1 MPRDG
6 GPLALVIDLGSSS
19 LRAGLWRPD
28 GRPVRG
34 TGYAVEARLQTERPG
49 EATIDPRSL
58 LARVDDALD
67 RLTADHARLLDRV
80 EVGAVSCFL
89 HSFVAVDRQW
99 QPLGAIETWADTR
112 AARAARALQGEVDAD
127 AVRERTGCP
136 VAASYWP
143 ARVRHRGGRA
153 EGHWAGAAELVLHHL
168 TGARAVPR
176 NVASGTGLLDR
187 RTGDWDRELLDA
199 LRLPVDALPDLVG
212 DGTEVGRLS
221 RRGAERWPRLARV
234 RWQAPWGD
242 ASTSNVGLGAVM
254 PDRAALNVGTSAALR
269 AIVERQP
276 QALPAGLFAF
286 RLFDRAIVGGQLSE
300 GGGVLDWVAGLVRR
314 SRRRLDAEAA
324 VVPPGSDGVAVL
336 PWLAGQRGLEYRDDA
351 SGVVAGLSLASD
363 AATVYRAAAEAVA
376 FGLAAVDEQLTAAL
390 GAPPRLVGGGG
401 ALSGGTFLAQLIA
414 DVIGRPV
421 EVTRPFEA
429 TSRGAA
435 LLALQGGI
443 ALDRSDLAPT
453 FHRVFAPDLA
463 ATRAYAVGRA
473 HQRRLASRLFD

>member
-6 GPLALVIDLGSSS
+6 EPLALVIDLGSSS

-28 GRPVRG
+28 GRPVPG
-34 TGYAVEARLQTERPG
+34 TGHAVEAPLQTARPG

-58 LARVDDALD
+58 LARVEGAVD
-67 RLTADHARLLDRV
+67 RLTANHAGILDRV

-89 HSFVAVDRQW
+89 HSFAPVDRRW
-99 QPLGAIETWADTR
+99 KALGAIETWADTR
-112 AARAARALQGEVDAD
+112 AAPAARALRDEVDAE

-143 ARVRHRGGRA
+143 ARVRHHGRRGEAR
-153 EGHWAGAAELVLHHL
+153 WAGAAELVLHHL
-168 TGARAVPR
+168 TGARVVPR

-187 RTGDWDRELLDA
+187 RTGDWDGELLDA
-199 LRLPVDALPDLVG
+199 LRSAPDALPDLVD

-221 RRGAERWPRLARV
+221 RRSAERWPRLAKV
-234 RWQAPWGD
+234 RWLTPWGD
-242 ASTSNVGLGAVM
+242 ASTSNVGLGAVT

-269 AIVERQP
+269 AIVECQP
-276 QALPAGLFAF
+276 QSLPAGLFAF
-286 RLFDRAIVGGQLSE
+286 RLYDRAIVGGQLSE
-300 GGGVLDWVAGLVRR
+300 GGGVLDWVARVVRR

-324 VVPPGSDGVAVL
+324 VVPVGSNGVAVL
-336 PWLAGQRGLEYRDDA
+336 PWLAGQRGIEYRDDA

-363 AATVYRAAAEAVA
+363 AATVYRAAAEAIA

-435 LLALQGGI
+435 LLAFHRRA
-443 ALDRSDLAPT
+443 ALDRTDLAPH
-453 FHRVFAPDLA
+453 FDRVFEPDPA
-463 ATRAYAVGRA
+463 ALGRYADGRA
-473 HQRRLASRLFD
+473 RQRNLAGRLFD